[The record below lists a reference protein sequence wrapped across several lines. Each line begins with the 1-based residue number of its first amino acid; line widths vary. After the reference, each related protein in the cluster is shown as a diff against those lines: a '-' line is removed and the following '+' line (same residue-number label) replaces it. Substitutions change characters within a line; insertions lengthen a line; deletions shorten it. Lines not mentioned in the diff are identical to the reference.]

1 MDKQLFNKLKQ
12 AYSSLGL
19 GDDFLKAQAE
29 SLASLGFVTEEN
41 IDNVVASQKAFLEG
55 VQKTN
60 DTRVTNAVKR
70 ANDAAAAKA
79 AEQEKNAADAQAALQ
94 KQIDEL
100 TKQLKKAPK
109 DDPKEDDFLEK
120 FNSANAPMLESMQ
133 KLQEQL
139 KALQDLS
146 KSQQDD
152 LTKLQEEKTALER
165 KQAAAE
171 RQAKIIEKAKE
182 LQIPQYRIEEG
193 FNISESATD
202 EEIGNYLT
210 RVAGNIKTNSLPTK
224 TPFAL
229 AGKEPSKEEASAIA
243 NLIVR

>member
-70 ANDAAAAKA
+70 ANEAAAARA
-79 AEQEKNAADAQAALQ
+79 AEQEKNAAEAQAALQ

-100 TKQLKKAPK
+100 KKSKKEPK
-109 DDPKEDDFLEK
+109 DEPKEDDFLEK

-152 LTKLQEEKTALER
+152 LTKLQEEKSALER

-193 FNISESATD
+193 FNISDSATD

-210 RVAGNIKTNSLPTK
+210 KVAGNIKTNSLPTK

-243 NLIVR
+243 DLIVR

>member
-70 ANDAAAAKA
+70 ANEAAAARA
-79 AEQEKNAADAQAALQ
+79 AEQEKNAAEAQAALQ

-100 TKQLKKAPK
+100 KKSKKEPK
-109 DDPKEDDFLEK
+109 EEPKEDDFLEK

-152 LTKLQEEKTALER
+152 LTKLQEEKSALER

-210 RVAGNIKTNSLPTK
+210 KVAGNIKTNSLPTK

-243 NLIVR
+243 DLIVR

>member
-70 ANDAAAAKA
+70 ANEAAAAKA
-79 AEQEKNAADAQAALQ
+79 AEQEKNAAEAQAALQ

-100 TKQLKKAPK
+100 KKSKKEPK
-109 DDPKEDDFLEK
+109 EEPKEDDFLEK

-152 LTKLQEEKTALER
+152 LTKLQEEKTELER

-171 RQAKIIEKAKE
+171 RKAKIIEKAKE

-210 RVAGNIKTNSLPTK
+210 KVAGNIKTNSLPTK

-229 AGKEPSKEEASAIA
+229 AGKEPSKEEAAAIA
-243 NLIVR
+243 NMIVR